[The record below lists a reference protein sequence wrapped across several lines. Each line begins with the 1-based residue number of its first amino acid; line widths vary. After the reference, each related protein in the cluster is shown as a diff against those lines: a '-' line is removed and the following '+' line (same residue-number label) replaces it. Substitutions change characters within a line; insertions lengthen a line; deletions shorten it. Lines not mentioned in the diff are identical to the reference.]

1 MLRERMR
8 EMDIKV
14 TELSDY
20 LKISRPTMYKFIDY
34 YEAGQFDLINKNV
47 LKLFNFISENDL
59 AGKKSVIAFILNH
72 LIEVKPLGEK
82 TEISEMNRIRKY
94 IVENPESKKSIF
106 LKLCASTDFFDDL
119 IYILPDVFAIS
130 QKNKKDENEQRFLD
144 LYTSFLENLKSNL
157 NKDE

>member
-1 MLRERMR
+1 
-8 EMDIKV
+8 
-14 TELSDY
+14 
-20 LKISRPTMYKFIDY
+20 
-34 YEAGQFDLINKNV
+34 
-47 LKLFNFISENDL
+47 L

-119 IYILPDVFAIS
+119 IYILPDVFEIS
-130 QKNKKDENEQRFLD
+130 QKKKKDENEQRFLD